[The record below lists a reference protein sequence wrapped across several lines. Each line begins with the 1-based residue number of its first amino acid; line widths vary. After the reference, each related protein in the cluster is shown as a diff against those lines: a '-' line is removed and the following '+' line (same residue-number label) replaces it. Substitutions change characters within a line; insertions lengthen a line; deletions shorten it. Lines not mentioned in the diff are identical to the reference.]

1 MDDKILEKIAETQGT
16 PAYVFNLDELSDR
29 LEMIRKHLN
38 GAAELCYAMKA
49 NPFLIGHMGG
59 LVERFEVCSPG
70 EYAICERAGIP
81 ASKIVL
87 SGVNKEYGE
96 IEGVVETA
104 GGSTV
109 YTIESEQH
117 LQILAECSGKK
128 KEMLP
133 VLIRLTSGNQFG
145 IDEKAVCSMLER
157 WDTYPYLEFRGIQ
170 FYSGTQK
177 KNAALMEKELKHLD
191 AFCAELKERFQI
203 EIPELEYGP
212 GLCVSYF
219 EKEEEDADREILESL
234 AGMLKAMEFA
244 GKITLEIGRYM
255 AAHCGYYLTSIVD
268 TKRNQDRNYCI
279 IDGGINH
286 ISYHGQ
292 IMAMKVPPHS
302 HIPQKPE
309 GGTEKWN
316 VCGSLCTVA
325 DVLVKELPLSGAGT
339 GDLLIFKRIGAYS
352 VTEGIYLFLS
362 RNLPKVLFYSREGGV
377 LVARDTQPT
386 YTINSKS

>member
-16 PAYVFNLDELSDR
+16 PAYVFNIDELTDR
-29 LEMIRKHLN
+29 LEMIRMHLG
-38 GAAELCYAMKA
+38 GAADLCYAMKA
-49 NPFLIGHMGG
+49 NPFLIGYMGN
-59 LVERFEVCSPG
+59 LVDRFEVCSPG
-70 EYAICERAGIP
+70 EYAICERVGIP

-96 IEGVVETA
+96 TSRVVETA
-104 GGSTV
+104 GASTV

-117 LQILAECSGKK
+117 LQILAECSEKK
-128 KEMLP
+128 QEKLP

-145 IDEKAVCSMLER
+145 VDENAVCSMLER
-157 WDTYPYLEFRGIQ
+157 WASYPYLDFRGIQ

-177 KNAALMEKELKHLD
+177 KNTALMEKELKHLD
-191 AFCAELKERFQI
+191 AFITELKARFRI

-212 GLCVSYF
+212 GLCVPYF
-219 EKEEEDADREILESL
+219 EKEEEDADRELLESL
-234 AGMLKAMEFA
+234 AGMLKAMTFS

-255 AAHCGYYLTSIVD
+255 AAHCGYYLTRIAD
-268 TKRNQDRNYCI
+268 AKRNQDRNYCI

-292 IMAMKVPPHS
+292 IMAMKVPPFS
-302 HIPQKPE
+302 HIPRKQ
-309 GGTEKWN
+309 GGVPEKWN

-325 DVLVKELPLSGAGT
+325 DVLVKELLLEGAGV
-339 GDLLIFKRIGAYS
+339 GDLLIFKKIGAYS

-362 RNLPKVLFYSREGGV
+362 RDLPKVLIYSREGGIR
-377 LVARDTQPT
+377 VARDIQPT
-386 YTINSKS
+386 YMVNS